1 MLNIEGTHFQFLN
14 FLIREPIKQQYQL
27 TNQNFIY
34 YFFFSIPKMSNT
46 PPKRD
51 FLGKPAPLGYIAGL
65 GRGAR
70 GFTTRSDL
78 GSGFSLDESKSV
90 TAAQVQLAK
99 EQLRQESHL
108 SSLKEEE
115 GLLSTTNNKEDKE
128 ADAFF
133 ENLDK
138 IMSSRRKQK
147 EKKTIIP
154 IEHSTTSLFAE
165 EKAALATVD
174 WNAWNAI
181 PDGGDHLTKLAQT
194 KRQKRMDPHSRGERY
209 SAVPDS
215 FLQAGL
221 SSYDGGGNNDSS
233 SNGGAMMSRL
243 DALIRESENNENDSA
258 AAAINK
264 LSAASTKH
272 TISSFSKEKEM
283 KSLLRA
289 AVRTNPLSE
298 DAWLAAI
305 RFERQR
311 GKLKDAATRLLS
323 EALLRLPDSP
333 NLWLEAVEVTLLTQG
348 PIEAL
353 SILKDGIA
361 RIPSSEKLSLRLAEM
376 DPGNRRH
383 TLQSFLQH
391 NPFSPTMWKEYLAA
405 MESNGTSDTLLL
417 PVLNAA
423 LERCP
428 HEGDLWIKKARLLS
442 KEAATVK
449 EAQDALNA
457 GRSNCPQMVEIWLE
471 AFRLEERIAS
481 VASVAADNTS
491 SSSPPLSSSSS
502 SLPNKDLLL
511 KMAIKAINTLPKNVD
526 WLNEAKE
533 CPPVTQRM
541 IIKAMLKEGLIK
553 GAADLIDASLKYHTH
568 PQLQYNIL
576 LEYLAENPADQTVHL
591 KALQLAS
598 KNNLPGLD
606 SLITTAMHNLPGN
619 FDVWKLVLQQRK
631 HLLPEA
637 IKLFEKDQVIML
649 LNDYCLCNQEY
660 SFDFYEI
667 IKKFLTGST
676 RDSGHDYLWLRYVRD
691 SYILHHSQAHPSID
705 EVLQSLPAPEGGI
718 ISLIRLRLFG
728 QPIRRGSR
736 ISIPANIVLSLALP
750 TIGAARALLESS
762 AKIFSLLSHGHSHG
776 YGDDGYERRIFWS
789 PCFIDQCLF
798 GDSDGRERGAD
809 LMWCILTLFRLLLEV
824 RGTSSFTALLEEG
837 CQSGGA
843 NADIFI
849 YERIFSHQ
857 SSGASAVLK
866 SKGKAAPLLKVSSPL
881 YHTAL
886 GRLSGDVEE
895 FRKGMKMVLE
905 HLSGTD
911 DGGHRAVNI
920 DVVAYYF
927 LNNSCDPNEMDC
939 FLARKDLYFIGGLQW
954 ISFLKDCLG
963 GIGGGLCGC
972 GVSDCL
978 CECVGCVGYGNCDDG
993 LNDRNGNG
1001 NNAINNNF
1009 INSKAI
1015 NTNGISSGVYSRKRA
1030 QITNTK
1036 DLLLRYME
1044 RLE

>member
-1 MLNIEGTHFQFLN
+1 
-14 FLIREPIKQQYQL
+14 
-27 TNQNFIY
+27 
-34 YFFFSIPKMSNT
+34 MSNT

-78 GSGFSLDESKSV
+78 GSGVSLDESKSV

-99 EQLRQESHL
+99 EQLIQESHL

-115 GLLSTTNNKEDKE
+115 GLLSTINSKEDKE

-147 EKKTIIP
+147 ENKITIP
-154 IEHSTTSLFAE
+154 IEHSTSLFAE

-221 SSYDGGGNNDSS
+221 SSYGDDSS

-243 DALIRESENNENDSA
+243 DALIRESENNENHST
-258 AAAINK
+258 AINTP
-264 LSAASTKH
+264 SASTTTKP
-272 TISSFSKEKEM
+272 TKSFSKEKEM

-376 DPGNRRH
+376 DPANRRH

-391 NPFSPTMWKEYLAA
+391 NPSSPKMWKEYLVA
-405 MESNGTSDTLLL
+405 MESDGTSDTLLL

-428 HEGDLWIKKARLLS
+428 NEGDLWIKKARLLS
-442 KEAATVK
+442 KVTGTVK

-471 AFRLEERIAS
+471 AFRLEENIA
-481 VASVAADNTS
+481 AGTTAGTAS
-491 SSSPPLSSSSS
+491 SSLPSS
-502 SLPNKDLLL
+502 SLPNEDLLL
-511 KMAIKAINTLPKNVD
+511 KMAIKAINMLPKDVD
-526 WLNEAKE
+526 WLDEAKE
-533 CPPVTQRM
+533 CLPTTQRM

-553 GAADLIDASLKYHTH
+553 RRSALIDASLKYHTH

-576 LEYLAENPADQTVHL
+576 LEHLAENPADQTVYL
-591 KALQLAS
+591 KALQLAM
-598 KNNLPGLD
+598 KNNLPDLD
-606 SLITTAMHNLPGN
+606 SLISTALHNLPGN
-619 FDVWKLVLQQRK
+619 FDVWKLVLHQRK
-631 HLLPEA
+631 HMLPEA
-637 IKLFEKDQVIML
+637 IKLFRKDQVILL
-649 LNDYCLCNQEY
+649 LNDYCLCHQEY

-667 IKKFLTGST
+667 LKKILTGSI
-676 RDSGHDYLWLRYVRD
+676 RDSGCDYLWLRYVRD

-705 EVLQSLPAPEGGI
+705 KVLQSLPAPEGGI
-718 ISLIRLRLFG
+718 ISLIRLRLLG

-736 ISIPANIVLSLALP
+736 TSIPANIVLSFALSS
-750 TIGAARALLESS
+750 IGAARALLESS
-762 AKIFSLLSHGHSHG
+762 AKIFSPLGHSG
-776 YGDDGYERRIFWS
+776 GVGAERRIFWS
-789 PCFIDQCLF
+789 PSFIDQCLF
-798 GDSDGRERGAD
+798 GDFDGRERESGE
-809 LMWCILTLFRLLLEV
+809 MWCILTLFRLLLEV

-843 NADIFI
+843 NTDIFI

-857 SSGASAVLK
+857 APGAAVLQ

-895 FRKGMKMVLE
+895 FSKGMQMVLE
-905 HLSGTD
+905 DLSGS
-911 DGGHRAVNI
+911 DGGGRRPVNI

-927 LNNSCDPNEMDC
+927 LKNSCDPNEVDS
-939 FLARKDLYFIGGLQW
+939 FLARKGLYFIGGLQW
-954 ISFLKDCLG
+954 ISFLKECLG
-963 GIGGGLCGC
+963 GSGVVCGC
-972 GVSDCL
+972 GVCGCL
-978 CECVGCVGYGNCDDG
+978 CDCVGCVGYGNCDDG
-993 LNDRNGNG
+993 LNIRNGNDI
-1001 NNAINNNF
+1001 NAINY
-1009 INSKAI
+1009 NSIDFDAVD
-1015 NTNGISSGVYSRKRA
+1015 SGAYSRKPAQPA
-1030 QITNTK
+1030 QITSTK